1 MINLCDFLNIENVYA
16 FFLLATG
23 LFSIVFTCVT
33 ISVWLCE
40 FDLRIVRLCVC
51 VFYLLELFSTTSFH
65 HWERFYVY
73 LRDNGYFYGFSIVIN
88 LKELYNVRSLLF
100 VVLLRVEESFEYWV
114 WFVVVVVV
122 VGWEWVFRQ
131 LESAHARTAY

>member
-1 MINLCDFLNIENVYA
+1 MWLLNIENVYA
-16 FFLLATG
+16 FSLLATG

-51 VFYLLELFSTTSFH
+51 VLYWNCSLRQVFTTGNDSMCICGITVISTDF
-65 HWERFYVY
+65 
-73 LRDNGYFYGFSIVIN
+73 FSIFN
-88 LKELYNVRSLLF
+88 LIELYNVRSLLF